1 MREDQSRSPGGQR
14 CRGLQIE
21 PLPPHAAGPHAN
33 AADTPRGLTPCL
45 QEKYIVLPQGSGGAP
60 CAPRGADA
68 TPGLDAAS
76 GVTYPKLQSAGGPPA
91 LICDVV
97 IPTRDRPAALR
108 GAVASALAALPCASA
123 GVIVVDNASRPPASE
138 ALAKIRDP
146 RLRIV
151 VNPGPHGPAAARN
164 FGVAQSRAATVFF
177 LDDDDALLPDYIAR
191 IEARRV
197 GRARAARFGFAAMRR
212 GRRVIGARRS
222 GPLDAA
228 TPLRRRLAG
237 LGMGVWI
244 ERALF
249 EEIGGID
256 TALDVNEDTEFFLR
270 LAAAGAEGWYSA
282 EPGVVIRPG
291 VAAGELASITDRSDP
306 AIRAAA
312 FDYILTRHGDFLN
325 AHPRT
330 RRHLMRRVIKYRAR
344 AGDRAAAL
352 AVAARERAPLH
363 RALLTAYARTVPA
376 RG

>member
-1 MREDQSRSPGGQR
+1 M
-14 CRGLQIE
+14 
-21 PLPPHAAGPHAN
+21 
-33 AADTPRGLTPCL
+33 T
-45 QEKYIVLPQGSGGAP
+45 
-60 CAPRGADA
+60 
-68 TPGLDAAS
+68 
-76 GVTYPKLQSAGGPPA
+76 
-91 LICDVV
+91 CDVV
-97 IPTRDRPAALR
+97 IPTRDRPTALR
-108 GAVASALAALPCASA
+108 IAVSSALAAV
-123 GVIVVDNASRPPASE
+123 GEDGNVIVVDNASRPPACES
-138 ALAKIRDP
+138 LAAIRDP

-151 VNPGPHGPAAARN
+151 INQGPHGPAASRN
-164 FGVAQSRAATVFF
+164 LGVAQSSAATVFF
-177 LDDDDALLPDYIAR
+177 LDDDDSLLTDYIAR
-191 IEARRV
+191 IERLRS
-197 GRARAARFGFAAMRR
+197 GPARAARFGFAAMRR

-270 LAAAGAEGWYSA
+270 LAAAGVSGWYSA
-282 EPGVVIRPG
+282 EPGVVIRPCA
-291 VAAGELASITDRSDP
+291 AAGELSSITDRTGP
-306 AIRAAA
+306 ATRAAA
-312 FDYILTRHGDFLN
+312 FEYILARHGDFLD

-330 RRHLMRRVIKYRAR
+330 RRRFMRRVIRYRAR